1 MGPKSQ
7 INGNL
12 RGPPAALLPSFK
24 GVSTSNMDM
33 IEESLGKRVK
43 IARKQKHITLQELAQ
58 RTGFTKSYLSKVE
71 RSHKLPPY
79 STLKKIAMA
88 LELEVSYLLSEK
100 LEELGDLRLSI
111 TQKNGGKVVENLGS
125 SYGYKYEALG
135 YTKPGRNMLPF
146 IIRAAFDEKNMFQHE
161 GEEFVY
167 VLEGTYEFI
176 YEGKKYILKPGDS
189 AYFDSGVPHTARSI
203 GKKQAKIL
211 AVMYNYKR
219 L

>member
-1 MGPKSQ
+1 
-7 INGNL
+7 
-12 RGPPAALLPSFK
+12 
-24 GVSTSNMDM
+24 MDM

-111 TQKNGGKVVENLGS
+111 TPKNGGKVVENLGS

-135 YTKPGRNMLPF
+135 HTKPGRNMLPY
-146 IIRAAFDEKNMFQHE
+146 IIRAAYDEKSIFQHE
-161 GEEFVY
+161 GEEFIY

-176 YEGKKYILKPGDS
+176 YDGKKHVLKPGDS
-189 AYFDSGVPHTARSI
+189 AYFDSGVPHTARSL
-203 GKKQAKIL
+203 GKKQARIL